1 MDIAAAVQQLSALAQ
16 ETRLAVFRELV
27 QAGPEGVNPGA
38 LAERLSVAQA
48 TLSFH
53 LKELR
58 HAGLIEARQDG
69 RFLFYS
75 ANFAAMRALVDF
87 LTENCCGLGAD
98 ACAATACQEPES

>member
-58 HAGLIEARQDG
+58 HDRGPAGWPLSVLFGQLCRDAGAG
-69 RFLFYS
+69 RFSYRELLWS
-75 ANFAAMRALVDF
+75 GRRCL
-87 LTENCCGLGAD
+87 CRHGLSGA
-98 ACAATACQEPES
+98 